1 MSNTVLAIN
10 MIRGFCE
17 DGYPMFVGESVR
29 GIIPNVRRLL
39 ERESKAGSH
48 VIYVCDKHEPD
59 DPAFQL
65 TVRHCVAG
73 TPEVDIISELAHIPG
88 DVIYK
93 VRKSAFFKTD
103 LDERLKR
110 LAPEKLIVCGVP
122 SNNYVLH
129 TVADARNS
137 GLPRRGASR
146 LRRCSQRRGAR
157 LCFEPYGEDTRC
169 QREGNCGRL
178 IVSSTGVPIPL
189 CNEERE

>member
-129 TVADARNS
+129 TVADARNRDY
-137 GLPRRGASR
+137 LVEVPAD
-146 LRRCSQRRGAR
+146 CVAAR
-157 LCFEPYGEDTRC
+157 
-169 QREGNCGRL
+169 
-178 IVSSTGVPIPL
+178 
-189 CNEERE
+189 NEEVHGFALNHMEKILGANVRVTAAV